1 MSIGSELGDLAIFLC
16 VVCVPLAVGAVFIPI
31 GRALADRIR
40 SDRTLRED
48 ADAVIRALQAVDAR
62 LCAIEDAAS
71 RHSAALE
78 ALAAR
83 RLPALPVQ
91 GTLTTPRPTTPH

>member
-1 MSIGSELGDLAIFLC
+1 MSIGSELGDLVIFLC

-48 ADAVIRALQAVDAR
+48 SDAVIRALQAVDAR
-62 LCAIEDAAS
+62 LCAIEEVAS

-83 RLPALPVQ
+83 RLPALPVE
-91 GTLTTPRPTTPH
+91 GTVTTPRSTTPH